1 MHLGCDINLNII
13 ILLLI
18 YRFKISYIPES
29 AYKSSNEKNN
39 KSLHDKLTLYF
50 SKSYYFFLCF
60 APHWIYCAQ
69 ENIKRYMIYTAYI
82 LDGKRNTKCFHW
94 KRRKLRSRRD
104 RVSNKR
110 NSEALKI

>member
-60 APHWIYCAQ
+60 APH
-69 ENIKRYMIYTAYI
+69 
-82 LDGKRNTKCFHW
+82 
-94 KRRKLRSRRD
+94 
-104 RVSNKR
+104 
-110 NSEALKI
+110 